1 MKTLSLVAL
10 AAAIAGL
17 ASACMVRTQTVE
29 RPAQTTAYV
38 ATVPSSTV
46 VYYY

>member
-1 MKTLSLVAL
+1 MKSLFLVAL

-17 ASACMVRTQTVE
+17 ASACMVRTETVQ
-29 RPAQTTAYV
+29 RPAPAAYV

-46 VYYY
+46 VYY